1 MKQGPQAIAEGLF
14 LCAEFLELRH
24 FLELSPCGG
33 EQAESKLN
41 PDVTRTKNRL
51 QQEWPKSGSTVAT
64 DGARSVQRVTQTK
77 VEPLTPK
84 PMPMPMPKLG
94 RGKLSP
100 KWTGVA
106 EGFFV
111 GGDWR
116 NEHVRPLDVFV
127 IETAMRRGKL
137 LSLRWPD
144 VHLAD
149 GIVQLHDTKNGEG
162 RDVPLSKRTG
172 ARPNAT
178 PSSIRSS
185 VTTIRSP
192 LARRALCSMSS
203 LFGGCAPT

>member
-1 MKQGPQAIAEGLF
+1 
-14 LCAEFLELRH
+14 
-24 FLELSPCGG
+24 
-33 EQAESKLN
+33 
-41 PDVTRTKNRL
+41 
-51 QQEWPKSGSTVAT
+51 
-64 DGARSVQRVTQTK
+64 
-77 VEPLTPK
+77 
-84 PMPMPMPKLG
+84 MPMPKLG

-162 RDVPLSKRTG
+162 RDAPLSKRTG

-185 VTTIRSP
+185 VTTIRP
-192 LARRALCSMSS
+192 LLARRALCSMSS
-203 LFGGCAPT
+203 LFGGCAPTWTLRWKSSRWVVGALLYIEIAIWLAMRRKTRW

>member
-1 MKQGPQAIAEGLF
+1 MCGIPRASPF
-14 LCAEFLELRH
+14 PRT
-24 FLELSPCGG
+24 SPCRG

-100 KWTGVA
+100 KWTGMA

-149 GIVQLHDTKNGEG
+149 GIVQLHDTKNG
-162 RDVPLSKRTG
+162 

-185 VTTIRSP
+185 VTTIRP
-192 LARRALCSMSS
+192 LLARRALCSMSS